1 MPLERDSRTD
11 PIRVLIAGEHAL
23 FREGLCLF
31 LAQQDDMQVIGGA
44 ADGLQALHLAEA
56 LQPDILLL
64 DVQMPKVGRLEI
76 LSNIRARS
84 PRTNVLILSAV
95 LEDAFI
101 AEALLQGAMGYLLK
115 TATQADLV
123 KAIRTTHAGELW
135 AQRKVLTQVLEHVRQ
150 QIRELQGPPLE
161 LQETLTDREREI
173 VKWVMQGMLNKE
185 IATQLGISEKTVKAH
200 LRNIFRKLKVSRRA
214 QLFRASLS
222 LRSPS

>member
-1 MPLERDSRTD
+1 MPLERDSQTD

-23 FREGLCLF
+23 FREGLSLF
-31 LAQQDDMQVIGGA
+31 LTQEEDMQVIGEA
-44 ADGLQALHLAEA
+44 ADGPQALRMVEA

-64 DVQMPKVGRLEI
+64 DVQMPKAGRLEI
-76 LSNIRARS
+76 LPSIRTRS
-84 PRTNVLILSAV
+84 PRTNVLILSGV
-95 LEDAFI
+95 LEDTYI
-101 AEALLQGAMGYLLK
+101 AEALQQGAMGYLLK
-115 TATQADLV
+115 TATHADLV

-135 AQRKVLTQVLEHVRQ
+135 AQRRVLTQVLEHMRQ

-161 LQETLTDREREI
+161 LQETLSDREREI

-214 QLFRASLS
+214 QLLRASLTVA
-222 LRSPS
+222 SPL

>member
-1 MPLERDSRTD
+1 
-11 PIRVLIAGEHAL
+11 
-23 FREGLCLF
+23 
-31 LAQQDDMQVIGGA
+31 MQVIGGA

-84 PRTNVLILSAV
+84 PRTNVLILSGV

-150 QIRELQGPPLE
+150 RIRELQGPPLE
-161 LQETLTDREREI
+161 LQETLSDREREI